1 MAVVL
6 RNWKGKVLDGFA
18 RTVSASS
25 SLRGELRAIRAACE
39 MVINVG
45 IKGVVVEADN
55 RRAILLSVS
64 ELVPPQEVRAEVL
77 DIR

>member
-1 MAVVL
+1 MNCSVAIPSNGGEGEMDVVL

-25 SLRGELRAIRAACE
+25 SLCGELQAIRAACE
-39 MVINVG
+39 MAINVG

-55 RRAILLSVS
+55 RQSILPSVS
-64 ELVPPQEVRAEVL
+64 E
-77 DIR
+77 